1 MLMKAIEVRNV
12 TLRYDAVTALE
23 DVSLESPVGK
33 MIALIGPNGSGKTS
47 LLKLLA
53 GLLKPTSG
61 TLKVLGREPSKAR
74 GLISYTP
81 QREEVYWDYPITVRE
96 LVAMGAIRRRGLFRW
111 LDAEDSAV
119 SEALK
124 LVGLEELADRR
135 ISELSGGQQQR
146 AFLARA
152 ICQGGEIYLL
162 DEPIS
167 GLDAPSEAKLLEI
180 LNSLRERGKTIVV
193 STHDISATL
202 ELFDYVALMKSRL
215 IAYGPPGEVLT
226 SENLAKTYGESIV
239 ALHLDDIKRIAGWR

>member
-1 MLMKAIEVRNV
+1 MKALEVRNV
-12 TLRYDAVTALE
+12 SLRYDTVKALE
-23 DVSLESPVGK
+23 DVSLDSPSGK

-47 LLKLLA
+47 LLRLLA
-53 GLLKPTSG
+53 GLLKPTAG
-61 TLKVLGREPSKAR
+61 TLRVLGREPSKAR

-96 LVAMGAIRRRGLFRW
+96 LVAMGGIRRRGLFRW
-111 LDAEDSAV
+111 LDLKDDKV
-119 SEALK
+119 SEALS

-135 ISELSGGQQQR
+135 LSELSGGQQQR

-180 LNSLRERGKTIVV
+180 LSSLRDSGKTIVV

-202 ELFDYVALMKSRL
+202 ELFNYVALIKNRL
-215 IAYGPPGEVLT
+215 IAYGPPQEVLT
-226 SENLAKTYGESIV
+226 SENLSKTYGESIV

>member
-1 MLMKAIEVRNV
+1 LMKALEVRNV
-12 TLRYDAVTALE
+12 SLRYDTVKALE
-23 DVSLESPVGK
+23 DVSLDSPSGK

-47 LLKLLA
+47 LLRLLA
-53 GLLKPTSG
+53 GLLKPTAG
-61 TLKVLGREPSKAR
+61 TLRVLGREPSKAR

-96 LVAMGAIRRRGLFRW
+96 LVAMGGIRRRGLFRW
-111 LDAEDSAV
+111 LDLKDDKV
-119 SEALK
+119 SEALS

-135 ISELSGGQQQR
+135 LSELSGGQQQR

-180 LNSLRERGKTIVV
+180 LSSLRDSGKTIVV

-202 ELFDYVALMKSRL
+202 ELFNYVALIKNRL
-215 IAYGPPGEVLT
+215 IAYGPPQEVLT
-226 SENLAKTYGESIV
+226 SENLSKTYGESIV

>member
-1 MLMKAIEVRNV
+1 MKALEVRNV
-12 TLRYDAVTALE
+12 SLRYDDIVALE
-23 DVSLESPVGK
+23 DVSLDSPSGK

-47 LLKLLA
+47 LLRLLA
-53 GLLKPTSG
+53 GLLKPTAG

-96 LVAMGAIRRRGLFRW
+96 LVAMGGIRRRGLFRW
-111 LDAEDSAV
+111 LDLKDEKV
-119 SEALK
+119 SEALS

-135 ISELSGGQQQR
+135 LSELSGGQQQR

-180 LNSLRERGKTIVV
+180 LSSLRDSGKTIVV

-202 ELFDYVALMKSRL
+202 ELFNYVALIKNRL
-215 IAYGPPGEVLT
+215 IAYGPPQEVLT
-226 SENLAKTYGESIV
+226 SENLSKTYGESIV
-239 ALHLDDIKRIAGWR
+239 ALHLDDIKRIARWR